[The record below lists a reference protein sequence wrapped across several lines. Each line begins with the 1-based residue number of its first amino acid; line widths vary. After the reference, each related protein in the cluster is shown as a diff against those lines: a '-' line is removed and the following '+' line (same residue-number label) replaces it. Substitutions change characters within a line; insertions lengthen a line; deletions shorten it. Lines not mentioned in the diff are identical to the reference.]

1 VKTGDLVYW
10 RLAVWKQNPAT
21 KKRLGKVPC
30 KILTD
35 VGIILS
41 KRTHDTYD
49 VMFSGN
55 KIAKG
60 VWEKELE
67 VISESR

>member
-1 VKTGDLVYW
+1 MKTGDLVYW

-55 KIAKG
+55 NLAIG
-60 VWEKELE
+60 GCENELE
-67 VISESR
+67 VICDSR